1 MWIESLNINNCR
13 NLKDISINL
22 SPGINIFF
30 GENASGKTSLLESIS
45 ILSKGRSFRSSHISD
60 VITHGYKSVLVSAKI
75 SDNSSDYHI
84 GIERSPRKT
93 HIRINQQDIYT
104 QAELSLHIPV
114 TIIHPDSINIITG
127 SPSIRRSYID
137 WLAFY
142 LFPDFHLQWKNY
154 RHILKQRNLCLRD
167 AKHRYALDKWTNEL
181 IKSQPKINSYRKQII
196 DLIVPIFKDVSSD
209 LLSDI
214 DVDIY
219 YKNGFPEDV
228 IMDVEELSRFYN
240 IKTDSDIVL
249 KRTAFGVHRADM
261 KILIN
266 NKLAIDNASR
276 GQLKLLAISLSLS
289 QSILIA
295 NKINKKGVLLVDDL
309 RAELDK
315 TNSDRLVGYIKQ
327 MQLQTIIT
335 TTTNDSY
342 LAEQKMFHVKH
353 GEITEHT
360 NNQG

>member
-30 GENASGKTSLLESIS
+30 GENASGKTSLLESIT
-45 ILSKGRSFRSSHISD
+45 ILSKGRSFRSPHISD
-60 VITHGYKSVLVSAKI
+60 VISHDCKSVLVSANI
-75 SDNSSDYHI
+75 SDDSSNYHI
-84 GIERSPRKT
+84 GIEKSSRKT

-104 QAELSLHIPV
+104 QAELSLHLPV

-127 SPSIRRSYID
+127 SPSIRRAYMD

-142 LFPDFHLQWKNY
+142 LFPDFHLKWKHY

-181 IKSQPKINSYRKQII
+181 IKCQPKIHSYRKQII
-196 DLIVPIFKDVSSD
+196 ELIIPIFKEVSSD

-214 DVDIY
+214 EVDIY

-228 IMDVEELSRFYN
+228 IMDIDGLSRFYN
-240 IKTDSDIVL
+240 SKTDSDIFL
-249 KRTAFGVHRADM
+249 KRTAFGIHRADM

-266 NKLAIDNASR
+266 DKLAIDNASR
-276 GQLKLLAISLSLS
+276 GQLKLLAISLLLS

-295 NKINKKGVLLVDDL
+295 KKINKKGVLLVDDL

-315 TNSDRLVGYIKQ
+315 TNSDRLVSYIKK

-335 TTTNDSY
+335 TTTNDSDI
-342 LAEQKMFHVKH
+342 ADKNMFHVKH
-353 GEITEHT
+353 GVIKKIA
-360 NNQG
+360 NKAL